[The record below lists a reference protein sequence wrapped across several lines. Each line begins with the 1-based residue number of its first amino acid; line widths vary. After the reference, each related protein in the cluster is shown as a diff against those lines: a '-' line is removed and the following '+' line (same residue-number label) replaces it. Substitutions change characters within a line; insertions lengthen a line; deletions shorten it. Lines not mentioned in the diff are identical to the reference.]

1 MAEVRI
7 SSTELVRTIGEVLG
21 RIRFRRDTFIVEK
34 NGKPVAVLAPYAGK
48 RPGGVEE
55 ALRAWCEAGAPD
67 VDFAD
72 LLEKIGRDDKALED
86 PWDSR

>member
-1 MAEVRI
+1 MAEIRI
-7 SSTELVRTIGEVLG
+7 SSTELARTIGDVLG

-48 RPGGVEE
+48 RPMRLAE
-55 ALRAWCEAGAPD
+55 ALRAWCEAGVPD

-72 LLEKIGRDDKALED
+72 LLEKIGSDDKPPED
-86 PWDSR
+86 PWESR